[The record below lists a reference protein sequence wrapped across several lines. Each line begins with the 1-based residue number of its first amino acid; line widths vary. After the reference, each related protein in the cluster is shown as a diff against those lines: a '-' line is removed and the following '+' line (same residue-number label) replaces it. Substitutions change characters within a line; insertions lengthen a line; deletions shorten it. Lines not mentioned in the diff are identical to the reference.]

1 MVDLR
6 SEIIHNRESF
16 FSWLEVWLEEQS
28 QFEWHEEFAS
38 LASRLVLRVLPLV
51 LRSKL
56 LNSNEYSELLKFS
69 FLLSLVVRC
78 TRSDFDP
85 TLARAVESAN
95 IFLNARFAY
104 YDDDHAVQTAVIAA
118 EGSKSGFSASVIKDL
133 FDSVLAHAEAALNQF
148 GLEAHELWRSVRR
161 DVDLIE
167 NGQSRLALQEEPLWQ
182 NYPIWW
188 FEALRIFQDGLL
200 GQRYSH
206 DSWSIWLDWYI
217 PIVGGKPAF
226 NLANR
231 IRAEE
236 LERAIAL
243 GNKASHGSATEFYVD
258 FWVREPAEINRD
270 IAEWVAEA
278 RAAEVVGDVVAVPA
292 EPDFPAQSLDATMF
306 GLNAA
311 GRIERIAIP
320 PEQQLFITPLQQRQY
335 KTLRSDAEGLLGRG
349 QILGKLGS
357 EISDLIKVLPDDMT
371 HAAVFD
377 VWRAINRLRRTLN
390 AHVRVVDIDEPHEAK
405 LELSIAEELG
415 FLLDTANNFAFDDP
429 GLRRRDE
436 QSIPPQDKQSIAGE
450 WALGDVI
457 AKAALKEPEIFTPAA
472 LEVVKAEERN
482 AETAGEDAHGQQAI
496 DQTNKT
502 RRNVIAALLSVL
514 KGESGFAW
522 KEMRS
527 GVYKKAG
534 ELGAIAVATDVLGW
548 TTIYPAIWN
557 FVVRHSSN
565 LSAYVKTVYNNPTL
579 TAYIEYISKAAG

>member
-1 MVDLR
+1 MTSIESTVLTHLK
-6 SEIIHNRESF
+6 EIFDSKSYIEWASAQSSVMKLECIRE
-16 FSWLEVWLEEQS
+16 V
-28 QFEWHEEFAS
+28 AVR
-38 LASRLVLRVLPLV
+38 AV
-51 LRSKL
+51 LRSLPFVRRFGKTPVGS
-56 LNSNEYSELLKFS
+56 NS
-69 FLLSLVVRC
+69 
-78 TRSDFDP
+78 
-85 TLARAVESAN
+85 
-95 IFLNARFAY
+95 
-104 YDDDHAVQTAVIAA
+104 TAVILTLKHLLWSRNSISEYVEKIP
-118 EGSKSGFSASVIKDL
+118 EGVDHSVASTTHR
-133 FDSVLAHAEAALNQF
+133 AAALLCAGDWVNATTVANYSFQATRDRGTVHQAWHQTRLDVEQF
-148 GLEAHELWRSVRR
+148 QKLDGWERIREL
-161 DVDLIE
+161 
-167 NGQSRLALQEEPLWQ
+167 PLWDNFPSWWEKELRKFYELILKLPMLEQ
-182 NYPIWW
+182 DFGIWPVW
-188 FEALRIFQDGLL
+188 YDTIVA
-200 GQRYSH
+200 GQ
-206 DSWSIWLDWYI
+206 
-217 PIVGGKPAF
+217 PAF
-226 NLANR
+226 QLKNQATAN
-231 IRAEE
+231 A

-243 GNKASHGSATEFYVD
+243 GGKDGKFHKEFWD
-258 FWVREPAEINRD
+258 REPGEINRE
-270 IAEWVAEA
+270 IAEWLAEA

-292 EPDFPAQSLDATMF
+292 ELDFPAQSLDATMF
-306 GLNAA
+306 ALNAA

-357 EISDLIKVLPDDMT
+357 EISDLLEMLPADMT

-436 QSIPPQDKQSIAGE
+436 QSIPPQDKQSIAEE

-457 AKAALKEPEIFTPAA
+457 AKAALNEPEIFTPAA

-579 TAYIEYISKAAG
+579 TAYIEYISQAAGY